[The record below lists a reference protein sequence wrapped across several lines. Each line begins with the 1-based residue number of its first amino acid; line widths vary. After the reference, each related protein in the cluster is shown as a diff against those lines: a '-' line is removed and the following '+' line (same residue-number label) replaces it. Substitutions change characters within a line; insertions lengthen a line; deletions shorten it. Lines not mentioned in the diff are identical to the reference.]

1 MLTASQCLVL
11 RNQKCKPWIVTSI
24 NLPNDGRE
32 VEAVMAAARVLMGVS
47 AQSVAAIDD
56 QVTLPQLR
64 VLVMVASRGPLNLG
78 AVATG
83 LGVHSSNATRLVER
97 LVVAGLLDRR
107 DDPADRRNLL
117 LELTAAGRGLVDNV
131 MDHRRAAIVKIL
143 ERMPGSRRR
152 SLASTL
158 RSFAEAG
165 DEVSDDAVWSLG
177 WTTTHG

>member
-1 MLTASQCLVL
+1 MLTASQCLML
-11 RNQKCKPWIVTSI
+11 RNQKCTLWVVTSI
-24 NLPNDGRE
+24 NLPIHGRE

-56 QVTLPQLR
+56 PVTLPQLR

-117 LELTAAGRGLVDNV
+117 LELTAAGRELVDNV

-143 ERMPGSRRR
+143 ERMPSSRRR
-152 SLASTL
+152 TLAAGL

-177 WTTTHG
+177 WTTTPG